1 MPQSAIEELKTSLK
15 CCLNA
20 LDHLQSDTLTQKKR
34 TEILDTALQKMEF
47 CCDGLPKNSEFAP
60 HE

>member
-1 MPQSAIEELKTSLK
+1 MPQPAKEELKTSLK

-34 TEILDTALQKMEF
+34 TEILDTA
-47 CCDGLPKNSEFAP
+47 
-60 HE
+60 